1 MVKKVIEDKRY
12 KFKLHVIVGVTCEQ
26 AKAEAKK
33 LGFEFED
40 SLFGGFDGNMYEG
53 IMWMHKKPDFY
64 TLCHECAHVAFHIM
78 HNKGIPVSYEND
90 EGMAYMIEFWFKS
103 VREALK

>member
-1 MVKKVIEDKRY
+1 MIKKTVVDDRY
-12 KFKLHVIVGVTCEQ
+12 RFKLTIVVGVTCEQ

-40 SLFGGFDGNMYEG
+40 SQYGGFDGNMYEG
-53 IMWMHKKPDFY
+53 IMWAHKKPDLA
-64 TLCHECAHVAFHIM
+64 TIAHECSHVALHVM
-78 HNKGIPVSYEND
+78 HHKGIPITYEND
-90 EGMAYMIEFWFKS
+90 EGIAYFQEYWFKS